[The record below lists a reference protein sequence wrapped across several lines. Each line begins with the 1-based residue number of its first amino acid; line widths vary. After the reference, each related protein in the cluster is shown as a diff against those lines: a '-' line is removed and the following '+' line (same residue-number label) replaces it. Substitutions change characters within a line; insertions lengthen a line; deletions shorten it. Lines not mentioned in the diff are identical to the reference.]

1 MAFKEQ
7 IEHAAA
13 VTKWKADQQVRI
25 LKIQGQINDMEST
38 IKGRVYALGEFTLRL
53 SEQGELQQPSLLE
66 STHEIA
72 TLKDQLLGLQQSLTA
87 VKNENGPQRPQEQQA
102 FSGLVCPVCGAMLRG
117 NFCPEHGV
125 AGVMPA
131 APQPPAPFPSE
142 GYFVCPICNQP
153 LNGKFCPVHGVEGVW
168 VAPNPPAY
176 NNPEL
181 WSPPSQ
187 EAPPANTA
195 PQTWSP
201 PIQQT
206 PIADVN
212 PEPWITPG
220 QGAAPGSESSESQ
233 AANWNAYNPEPPEV
247 PQSDQ
252 PDTLNHD
259 DL

>member
-25 LKIQGQINDMEST
+25 LKIQSQINDMEST

-53 SEQGELQQPSLLE
+53 SEQGELQQPELLE
-66 STHEIA
+66 FTKEIA
-72 TLKDQLLGLQQSLTA
+72 SLKEQLLGLQQSLTA
-87 VKNENGPQRPQEQQA
+87 VKNESGPQRPQEQQA

-131 APQPPAPFPSE
+131 APQPPAPFPSK

-176 NNPEL
+176 TSPAP
-181 WSPPSQ
+181 WS
-187 EAPPANTA
+187 T
-195 PQTWSP
+195 
-201 PIQQT
+201 PIQET

-233 AANWNAYNPEPPEV
+233 ETSWNAYNPEPPEV
-247 PQSDQ
+247 PQSEQ